1 MNETY
6 ERYQFNSRRQ
16 KDCETIGEYLTVIRS
31 LARTCGL
38 CDCLKDSLIRDR
50 LVLGI
55 RVNKKASTIKRLLQ
69 EAKLTL
75 QKCINIFQGS
85 EATAN
90 QMKELKAHDEEEV
103 HGVFNGN
110 RRVEKKRGRRFP
122 MAMTHYKD
130 QQDERECRYCGQRH
144 KQDKLKC
151 PAWGQACNKCGK
163 RNHFARKCMSTR
175 EKTNQLKEYANSS
188 SEAEYIDSITVKNE
202 PVNAIQNNG
211 DIVKEIYAE
220 MLIDD
225 QSINFHIDCGA
236 TVNVLPKKYLK
247 TRELQPTS
255 KVLQMWNKTE
265 IRPVGAVR
273 KNIRNPRNGKKYNAE
288 FVVVEEPLTPL
299 LGASAIQQMNLI
311 EVKTE
316 NFKIIS
322 LVDCEIAKSG
332 REEVLNQYNDVFEG
346 DLGTLLGI
354 QHLEVDKEMQPRAAP
369 PRKVPIAMKS
379 KLKNE
384 LERLENLGV
393 IAAVDKPTEW
403 VSNLVLA
410 TKKSGELRVCIDP
423 RYLNQALR

>member
-90 QMKELKAHDEEEV
+90 QMKELRAHDEEEA

-110 RRVEKKRGRRFP
+110 RGVENKRGRRFP

-151 PAWGQACNKCGK
+151 PAWTKLAINV
-163 RNHFARKCMSTR
+163 
-175 EKTNQLKEYANSS
+175 EKG
-188 SEAEYIDSITVKNE
+188 II
-202 PVNAIQNNG
+202 
-211 DIVKEIYAE
+211 
-220 MLIDD
+220 
-225 QSINFHIDCGA
+225 
-236 TVNVLPKKYLK
+236 LPK
-247 TRELQPTS
+247 
-255 KVLQMWNKTE
+255 V
-265 IRPVGAVR
+265 VR
-273 KNIRNPRNGKKYNAE
+273 
-288 FVVVEEPLTPL
+288 
-299 LGASAIQQMNLI
+299 
-311 EVKTE
+311 
-316 NFKIIS
+316 
-322 LVDCEIAKSG
+322 
-332 REEVLNQYNDVFEG
+332 
-346 DLGTLLGI
+346 
-354 QHLEVDKEMQPRAAP
+354 
-369 PRKVPIAMKS
+369 
-379 KLKNE
+379 
-384 LERLENLGV
+384 
-393 IAAVDKPTEW
+393 
-403 VSNLVLA
+403 
-410 TKKSGELRVCIDP
+410 LRQIK
-423 RYLNQALR
+423 